1 MSFAVM
7 RINGIPLQF
16 LRPPKTSIANF
27 PTRIPISPS
36 HSPSTYGETVQQD
49 NFKYDK
55 EQISSSKNTSSHNR
69 SVLSP
74 NIPGSTVGQAGIS
87 NRFPNPA
94 LAEHCLPEKIIDA
107 SSASRIPGNCP
118 PSPPPSPPVR
128 LTGKALSSAIEKE
141 YSPGKLLQLVA
152 TYKEALTPVQICTA
166 FHRIGKRSSKLG
178 ESRKASLRNDE
189 SVIWLAARVD
199 DCLPLYEAQALTNVA
214 W

>member
-1 MSFAVM
+1 MH
-7 RINGIPLQF
+7 INGIPLQF
-16 LRPPKTSIANF
+16 VRPPKPSIANF
-27 PTRIPISPS
+27 PTRMPISLS
-36 HSPSTYGETVQQD
+36 YSPSTYGETGRQD

-55 EQISSSKNTSSHNR
+55 KDISSSENTLSHNH

-74 NIPGSTVGQAGIS
+74 NIPGLTVGQAGTF
-87 NRFPNPA
+87 NQFPNPA
-94 LAEHCLPEKIIDA
+94 LAEHCMEEKINDA
-107 SSASRIPGNCP
+107 SLATQIPGHCP
-118 PSPPPSPPVR
+118 PIPPPSPPAR

-141 YSPGKLLQLVA
+141 YSPRRLLHLVA

-178 ESRKASLRNDE
+178 ESRKAPLRNDE
-189 SVIWLAARVD
+189 SVIWLAARVN

>member
-1 MSFAVM
+1 MIFAVM
-7 RINGIPLQF
+7 HNNGIPLQF
-16 LRPPKTSIANF
+16 LRPPKPSIANF
-27 PTRIPISPS
+27 PTRNPISLS
-36 HSPSTYGETVQQD
+36 YGPSTYGGTGRQD

-55 EQISSSKNTSSHNR
+55 EISSSENTLSHNH
-69 SVLSP
+69 SVISP
-74 NIPGSTVGQAGIS
+74 NIPGLTVGQAGIF
-87 NRFPNPA
+87 NQFPNPA
-94 LAEHCLPEKIIDA
+94 LAEHSIEEKIIDA
-107 SSASRIPGNCP
+107 SLATQIPGNCP
-118 PSPPPSPPVR
+118 PLPPPSPTVR

-141 YSPGKLLQLVA
+141 YSPKRLLHLVA